1 MMRLSF
7 YLAALLLFTQVVIAQ
22 TIPSFTGENLAGES
36 VHLPT
41 GSKTVLV
48 IGFSKKAGD
57 ACKPWFTQVAASLKD
72 KSQVNYYEI
81 PVLASAPGFI
91 RGTIVHSIRKGLTP
105 EQQKHFI
112 AVTDHEQEWKTE
124 ARFSAADDAYIVI
137 IDERGT
143 ILWQDSGQW
152 SPAKQSALQSEITKL

>member
-7 YLAALLLFTQVVIAQ
+7 CFAALFVLAQAVIAQ
-22 TIPSFTGENLAGES
+22 TIPSFAGENLAGES

-91 RGTIVHSIRKGLTP
+91 RGTIIHSIRKGITP

-112 AVTDHEQEWKTE
+112 AVSDHEQEWKT
-124 ARFSAADDAYIVI
+124 AAKFSGADDAYII
-137 IDERGT
+137 IVDGRGS

-152 SPAKQSALQSEITKL
+152 SPAKQSTLQSEIAKL